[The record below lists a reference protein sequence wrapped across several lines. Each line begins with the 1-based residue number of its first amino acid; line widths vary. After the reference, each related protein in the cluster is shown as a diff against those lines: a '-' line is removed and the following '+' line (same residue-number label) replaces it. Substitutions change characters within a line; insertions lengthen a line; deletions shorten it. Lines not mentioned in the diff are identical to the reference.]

1 MFTLKKDLIPLI
13 FFFRVFLYKCWRHHN
28 TILYTTTQQELACL
42 LLCRKDVF
50 IWAATSAHIE
60 DDDEHDYYHLG
71 IKRATHTE

>member
-1 MFTLKKDLIPLI
+1 MQATHI
-13 FFFRVFLYKCWRHHN
+13 FFSGSS
-28 TILYTTTQQELACL
+28 YTSAGGIIIRYYTQQELACL